1 MRLNLPVTDVE
12 INLSDTETIVSTT
25 DLQGNITYAN
35 PYFIAISGYSAEE
48 LMGAPQNILRH
59 PDMPVEAFADF
70 WATIRSGRSW
80 SGMVKNRCKN
90 GDYYWVLANVTPV
103 VEDGVAVGYM
113 SVRTKPSRQQ
123 VAQAAALYARIKAG
137 QAGGIAISQGAA
149 VHTGPLAK
157 LLSMRDMALGKRV
170 GWNMGL
176 LSLALLLQLAW
187 HAGLIP
193 KSADGWLTA
202 LSVAALAATLYF
214 WHALHRTVLQPLQQA
229 RQACDVMAG
238 GDLTGEIDT
247 TRRDEMGQLL
257 RSLRQLRVNLH
268 SIVGDVRGNFL
279 HISTASHE
287 IASGNMDL
295 SSRTEAQ
302 ASALQQTASSME
314 QLAATVQQNSSNAVQ
329 ASDMAGRARELA
341 GHGGVV
347 VGQLVAMMD
356 EINASSKKIGDITG
370 IIEGIAF
377 QTNILALNAAV
388 EAARAGDQGRG
399 FAVVAGEVR
408 SLAQRSAAAATEIK
422 QLITASLQQV
432 EEGARLAAQAGA
444 SSSDMLGAVQGVHG
458 IMSEI
463 AAASREQS
471 HGIAQVN
478 LAVTQMDEVT
488 QQNAA
493 LVEESAAASG
503 ALQSQTQQLEQAM
516 ALFKLERRAARAAQ
530 TGRGTP
536 RPAPKRQKAL
546 TPAAI
551 RHPNHSRPAAVT
563 ARALASGQ
571 PAG

>member
-1 MRLNLPVTDVE
+1 MRLNLPVSDTE

-35 PYFIAISGYSAEE
+35 PYFIAVSGYTAEE
-48 LMGAPQNILRH
+48 LLGAPQNILRH

-70 WATIRSGRSW
+70 WATLRSGRSW

-90 GDYYWVLANVTPV
+90 GDFYWVLANVTPV
-103 VEDGVAVGYM
+103 VEDGVAIGYM
-113 SVRTKPSRQQ
+113 SVRTKPTRQQ

-137 QAGGIAISQGAA
+137 QAGGMAISQGAA
-149 VHTGPLAK
+149 VRTGWLAK
-157 LLSMRDMALGKRV
+157 IAGLRDMALGRRI
-170 GWNMGL
+170 GWNLGL

-187 HAGLIP
+187 HAEVFP
-193 KSADGWLTA
+193 DSAGPWLTA
-202 LSVAALAATLYF
+202 VSAVALLATLYF
-214 WHALHRTVLQPLQQA
+214 WNVLHRTVLLPLQQA

-238 GDLTGEIDT
+238 GDLTGEIET

-279 HISTASHE
+279 RISMASQE
-287 IASGNMDL
+287 IAAGNMDL
-295 SSRTEAQ
+295 SGRTEAQ
-302 ASALQQTASSME
+302 ASALEQTASSME
-314 QLAATVQQNSSNAVQ
+314 QLAATVQQNSGNAEQ
-329 ASDMAGRARELA
+329 ASTMAGKVHGLA
-341 GHGGVV
+341 GRGGEIVDQVV
-347 VGQLVAMMD
+347 TMMD

-432 EEGARLAAQAGA
+432 QEGTRLAAQAGA
-444 SSSDMLGAVQGVHG
+444 SSQEMLVAVQGVHG
-458 IMSEI
+458 IMGEI
-463 AAASREQS
+463 ASASREQS
-471 HGIAQVN
+471 HGIGQVN
-478 LAVTQMDEVT
+478 QAVTQMDEVT

-493 LVEESAAASG
+493 LVEESAAASS
-503 ALQSQTQQLEQAM
+503 ALQDQALQLEQAM
-516 ALFKLERRAARAAQ
+516 ALFRLERRAGAAAAARTGPGRARQAPARPAGARRAAI
-530 TGRGTP
+530 
-536 RPAPKRQKAL
+536 A
-546 TPAAI
+546 PAA
-551 RHPNHSRPAAVT
+551 RSQPAA
-563 ARALASGQ
+563 G
-571 PAG
+571 

>member
-1 MRLNLPVTDVE
+1 MRLNLPVSDTE

-35 PYFIAISGYSAEE
+35 PYFIAVSGYSAEE
-48 LMGAPQNILRH
+48 LIGAPQNILRH

-113 SVRTKPSRQQ
+113 SVRTKPTRQQ
-123 VAQAAALYARIKAG
+123 VAQASALYARIKAG
-137 QAGGIAISQGAA
+137 QADGVVISQGAA
-149 VHTGPLAK
+149 VRTGWLARVAALRDLALAK
-157 LLSMRDMALGKRV
+157 RI
-170 GWNMGL
+170 GWNLGL
-176 LSLALLLQLAW
+176 LTLVLLLQLAW
-187 HAGLIP
+187 NAGVLP
-193 KSADGWLTA
+193 TAAHGWLTG
-202 LSVAALAATLYF
+202 LSVLAVLTTLYF
-214 WHALHRTVLQPLQQA
+214 WYSLHRAVLQPLRQA

-238 GDLTGEIDT
+238 GDLTGELDT

-279 HISTASHE
+279 RISTASQE
-287 IASGNMDL
+287 IAAGNMDL
-295 SSRTEAQ
+295 SGRTEAQ

-314 QLAATVQQNSSNAVQ
+314 QLAATVQQNSGNAIQ
-329 ASDMAGRARELA
+329 ASDMAGKVHGLA
-341 GHGGVV
+341 GRGGEI
-347 VGQLVAMMD
+347 VGQVVTMMA

-408 SLAQRSAAAATEIK
+408 SLAQRSASAATEIK
-422 QLITASLQQV
+422 QLITASLAQV
-432 EEGARLAAQAGA
+432 QAGAKLAEQAGA
-444 SSSDMLGAVQGVHG
+444 SSAEMLGAVQGVHG
-458 IMSEI
+458 IMEEI
-463 AAASREQS
+463 ASASREQS
-471 HGIAQVN
+471 HGIGQVN
-478 LAVTQMDEVT
+478 MAVTQMDEVT

-493 LVEESAAASG
+493 LVEESAAAS
-503 ALQSQTQQLEQAM
+503 ASLQDQTLQLEQAM
-516 ALFKLERRAARAAQ
+516 ALFKLERRRGGPVPVRLAERRRATA
-530 TGRGTP
+530 G
-536 RPAPKRQKAL
+536 AL
-546 TPAAI
+546 TAP
-551 RHPNHSRPAAVT
+551 
-563 ARALASGQ
+563 
-571 PAG
+571 

>member
-1 MRLNLPVTDVE
+1 MRLNLPVTDTE

-35 PYFIAISGYSAEE
+35 PYFIAVSGYSAQE

-59 PDMPVEAFADF
+59 PDMPAEAFADF
-70 WATIRSGRSW
+70 WSTIRSGRSW

-90 GDYYWVLANVTPV
+90 GDYYWVVANVTPV

-137 QAGGIAISQGAA
+137 QAAGIAISQGAA

-157 LLSMRDMALGKRV
+157 LMSLRDLALGKRI

-193 KSADGWLTA
+193 KSADNWLTA

-247 TRRDEMGQLL
+247 IRRDEMGQLL

-314 QLAATVQQNSSNAVQ
+314 QLAATVQQNSGNAVQ
-329 ASDMAGRARELA
+329 ASEMASRARELA
-341 GHGGVV
+341 GHGGEV
-347 VGQLVAMMD
+347 VGQVVAMMD
-356 EINASSKKIGDITG
+356 EINVSSKKIGDITG

-422 QLITASLQQV
+422 QLITASLEQV
-432 EEGARLAAQAGA
+432 EQGARLAAQAGA
-444 SSSDMLGAVQGVHG
+444 SSADMLGAVQGVHG

-471 HGIAQVN
+471 HGITQVN
-478 LAVTQMDEVT
+478 QAVTQMDEVT

-503 ALQSQTQQLEQAM
+503 ALQSQAQQLEQAM
-516 ALFKLERRAARAAQ
+516 ALFKLERRAAGAAQ
-530 TGRGTP
+530 TGRGTA
-536 RPAPKRQKAL
+536 RLAPERQMAL
-546 TPAAI
+546 TRVAVRQPGRA
-551 RHPNHSRPAAVT
+551 RPAAV
-563 ARALASGQ
+563 
-571 PAG
+571 